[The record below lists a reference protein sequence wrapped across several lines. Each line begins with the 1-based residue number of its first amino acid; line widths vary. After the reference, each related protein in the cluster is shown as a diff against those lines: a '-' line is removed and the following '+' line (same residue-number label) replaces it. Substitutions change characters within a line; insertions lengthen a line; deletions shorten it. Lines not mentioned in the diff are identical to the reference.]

1 MKKTKLIAVLEP
13 SETQRTRGA
22 EVVFL
27 RRDDIGNLIE
37 ILACK
42 CHESWEQWGAPFDV
56 LSENASDV
64 ELWRRSSIETVAIGI
79 HRGALHNYGF
89 AGSIWGVWD
98 VQERFKCDD
107 QMALA
112 ILDKAFDYPSTNS
125 EINDAIAR
133 AAEEFGVEPSDE
145 SEGKIKVFELL
156 KAEYLKSDVVS
167 GEFIHSAILTLGFS
181 EDDVRGGVQLFLDW
195 DESSSSSSSSKLLSQ
210 LTRYGRLHWIIKE
223 TNS

>member
-42 CHESWEQWGAPFDV
+42 HLESWEQWGATFDV

-64 ELWRRSSIETVAIGI
+64 ELWRHSSTETVAIGI
-79 HRGALHNYGF
+79 HRGALHGYGF
-89 AGSIWGVWD
+89 AGSIWGIWD

-133 AAEEFGVEPSDE
+133 AAEEFGIEPNDE

-156 KAEYLKSDVVS
+156 KTEYLKSDVVS
-167 GEFIHSAILTLGFS
+167 GEFIHSAVIPLGFS
-181 EDDVRGGVQLFLDW
+181 MDDVRGGIELFLDW
-195 DESSSSSSSSKLLSQ
+195 DESDESFDLEKGELN
-210 LTRYGRLHWIIKE
+210 WIIK
-223 TNS
+223 